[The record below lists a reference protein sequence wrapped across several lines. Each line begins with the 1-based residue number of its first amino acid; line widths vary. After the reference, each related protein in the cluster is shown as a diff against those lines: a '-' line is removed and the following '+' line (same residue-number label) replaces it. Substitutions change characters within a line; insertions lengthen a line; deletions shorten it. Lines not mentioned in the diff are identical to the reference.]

1 MAARVSR
8 IISIGPALGELRGA
22 GPKNRLRG
30 AGPKNR
36 LRGGA
41 EEQTAGVQN
50 A

>member
-1 MAARVSR
+1 MAVRVSR
-8 IISIGPALGELRGA
+8 IISIGPTLGE
-22 GPKNRLRG
+22 LRG

>member
-8 IISIGPALGELRGA
+8 IISIGPALGELRG
-22 GPKNRLRG
+22 
-30 AGPKNR
+30 
-36 LRGGA
+36 GA